1 MNGTKYYIAVSA
13 MNTIGAE
20 IAKSAEIAVTPIRAG
35 DYDNNGPVTIAEVQS
50 AIDMFLG
57 LKTVAGYV
65 DTNSDNNVSISEVQ
79 KAINGFLG
87 L

>member
-20 IAKSAEIAVTPIRAG
+20 IAVTPIRA
-35 DYDNNGPVTIAEVQS
+35 DDCDNNGSVTIAEVQS

-57 LKTVAGYV
+57 LKTVADYV